1 MFWQAHCSTALRGV
15 SSMNTHI
22 HEFFRGMT
30 AAGKKRAACA
40 MDTDSQSPK
49 FGYQNIL
56 QPASARASADQQSI
70 AEGLKPVPVR
80 YFAGNTFRYISIVCF
95 LVCRSLW
102 RFWFRPR
109 PIASRQSFGLERAKS
124 KVWLW

>member
-1 MFWQAHCSTALRGV
+1 
-15 SSMNTHI
+15 MNTHI

-80 YFAGNTFRYISIVCF
+80 YFAGNTAHFGGFGSALALSHRANPSVWNGQSQKFGYGNH
-95 LVCRSLW
+95 LLTHRKGYGQNTRLPRRS
-102 RFWFRPR
+102 
-109 PIASRQSFGLERAKS
+109 Q
-124 KVWLW
+124 